1 MKTFY
6 KALVLFVAGWLIIS
20 GVSAQTAGNWN
31 FNNVLT
37 GTPGSHISTPNFS
50 FGSAI
55 PLSSFNGGTE
65 WYGEGGW
72 PAGALNTNA
81 YYEFTVTGNSGYYLA
96 LNSVT
101 LIIRRSSTGTPSGSG
116 PTTWSLRSSLDGFAT
131 DITIN
136 STMTFNYTTYNVPLP
151 AAFQT
156 IPSTVTFRLY
166 GYNTVI
172 NSGGNNRFVIDNISV
187 QGQATAGILAA
198 RSIDLTAK
206 ADGSGSN
213 NGTGSNSGVAG
224 VDLQWQTAGF
234 DDGTEL
240 VVERSVNGTDFSAIH
255 QQMATTAAAYEYRD
269 VSAPAAVNLFYRVR
283 AQQPDGISFLSSI
296 VAVSGQGLSAK
307 LTTIRGIVAQG
318 ASVRTLLHIEE
329 AGNYQLSVFSSDGR
343 AVYRQQVSE
352 QTGDAVNEISF
363 GGYPHGIYVMTL
375 SKGGVNNS
383 RQFLY

>member
-20 GVSAQTAGNWN
+20 GASAQTAGNWN
-31 FNNVLT
+31 FNNTLT
-37 GTPGSHISTPNFS
+37 GTPGAHISTPNFS
-50 FGSAI
+50 LGSAI
-55 PLSSFNGGTE
+55 PLSSFNSGTE

-72 PAGALNTNA
+72 PTGALNANA
-81 YYEFTVTGNSGYYLA
+81 YYEFTVNGNSGYYLV

-198 RSIDLTAK
+198 QSIDLTAK
-206 ADGSGSN
+206 AGGAN
-213 NGTGSNSGVAG
+213 NGFAG

-240 VVERSVNGTDFSAIH
+240 FVERSVNGADFTAIY
-255 QQMATTAAAYEYRD
+255 QQTATAATAYEYRD
-269 VSAPAAVNLFYRVR
+269 VSVPAAVNLFYRVR
-283 AQQPDGISFLSSI
+283 AQQPAGISFLSSI

-307 LTTIRGIVAQG
+307 GTTIRGIMAQG

-329 AGNYQLSVFSSDGR
+329 AGTYQLSVFSSDGR
-343 AVYRQQVSE
+343 AVCRQQVSE